1 MSEKGTPNMSDL
13 FSRAEQGL
21 EITTRDDQ
29 DGFTA
34 FLDAAKT
41 SRRNGGRL
49 RLVDT
54 CKFNAFELEWLAEAG
69 ADIYTSDE
77 ARSDRTELNLLAKA
91 CARGNAIIAYFHH
104 GELTGDPADV
114 SSSWGFLREVGRS
127 GIDIHLSSRGKP
139 RDLAELASLADA
151 CLKTRTRVV
160 YYHHGLPEAG
170 LEALARAGGWIHL
183 SAEGLDEGAA
193 AALLEDTVRAASAAG
208 SGIVLHL
215 ERGLTVETLRD
226 LLKAGAFLLFK
237 TPPSDRKSALRALER
252 RACRRKLDLRS
263 YYLHTTFLP

>member
-1 MSEKGTPNMSDL
+1 MSEKGTPSMSDL

-29 DGFTA
+29 DGFAA
-34 FLDAAKT
+34 FLDAAKI

-49 RLVDT
+49 RLLDT
-54 CKFNAFELEWLAEAG
+54 GKFNAFELEWLTEAG
-69 ADIYTSDE
+69 TDLYTSDKT
-77 ARSDRTELNLLAKA
+77 RPDRTELDLLAKA
-91 CARGNAIIAYFHH
+91 SARGNAVIALFYY

-114 SSSWGFLREVGRS
+114 SSSWGFLREIGRS
-127 GIDIHLSSRGKP
+127 GIDIHLSSREKP
-139 RDLAELASLADA
+139 RDLAELAGLAAA
-151 CLKTRTRVV
+151 CRKAGSRVV

-183 SAEGLDEGAA
+183 SAEGLDEAAA

-208 SGIVLHL
+208 SGVVLHL
-215 ERGLTVETLRD
+215 ERGLPVETLRG
-226 LLKAGAFLLFK
+226 LFKAGAFLLFK
-237 TPPSDRKSALRALER
+237 IPPSDWKSTLRALER